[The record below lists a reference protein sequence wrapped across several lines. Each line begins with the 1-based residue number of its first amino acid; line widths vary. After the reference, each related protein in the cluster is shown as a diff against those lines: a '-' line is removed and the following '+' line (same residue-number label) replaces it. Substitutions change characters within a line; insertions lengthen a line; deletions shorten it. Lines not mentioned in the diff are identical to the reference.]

1 MQDDSIS
8 TTPDILSTPNPDTAP
23 EPAPKP
29 SSDFDA
35 FLWANQTD
43 AIKNDLKIELF
54 LFNKN
59 YTPYKIRFSDGLATQ
74 IRSLFLFD
82 AINFINSGSGTG
94 LSIRDYE
101 LSDGE
106 ENVIYR
112 ISLPKVGRAETLIHL
127 IEHEYKDIAYFSEND
142 YDFKRIKGIIA
153 KFTHDNKSFY
163 VAKQIAQSQV
173 LKSTMSWELR
183 GETFEPFSS
192 DIGVRIPSDNQV
204 AIIGSEIIIFNQA
217 KFEKLFNYDYKSQ
230 VIADEKADQISKLYK
245 LTFAEGLTLNTL
257 LQDKKSLVK
266 KLQQIEPGEISQKQ
280 VIEYADE
287 MNLELMTDDQD
298 AIIIMDGHDLGMFIN
313 LLSEDYIVSN
323 ITGKRYEIKSK
334 KLLSDPEG
342 EPPRG

>member
-1 MQDDSIS
+1 MQENQLTPEQTEPQIT
-8 TTPDILSTPNPDTAP
+8 TTP
-23 EPAPKP
+23 EE
-29 SSDFDA
+29 SSLDP

-59 YTPYKIRFSDGLATQ
+59 YTPYKVRFADNLTTQ

-82 AINFINSGSGTG
+82 TINFINSGTGTG
-94 LSIRDYE
+94 LSVREYE

-106 ENVIYR
+106 ENVFYR
-112 ISLPKVGRAETLIHL
+112 TELKKVDRAETLVHL
-127 IEHEYKDIAYFSEND
+127 LEHEYKDIEFFSEQD

-153 KFTHDNKSFY
+153 KFSLDNKHFY
-163 VAKQIAQSQV
+163 IAKQIAQSQV
-173 LKSTMSWELR
+173 LKSTLSWELR

-192 DIGVRIPSDNQV
+192 DIGVKIPADNQV
-204 AIIGSEIIIFNQA
+204 AIIGTDIFIFNQS
-217 KFEKLFNYDYKSQ
+217 KFEKLFNYDFKSQ
-230 VIADEKADQISKLYK
+230 LVADEKAKKIAELYK
-245 LTFAEGLTLNTL
+245 LSFAEGLTLDNL
-257 LQDKKSLVK
+257 LQEKKGLVK
-266 KLQQIEPGEISQKQ
+266 KLQKIEPGEITQKQ

-287 MNLELMTDDQD
+287 MSLELMTDETDS
-298 AIIIMDGHDLGMFIN
+298 IIIMDGNDLGMFIN